1 MNYEFC
7 INQMEYPKFILTA
20 TGHIRLGMVTLHR
33 HLLEP
38 GDVCL
43 GGGYY
48 DIVYL
53 TMTLVLSG
61 SSADYGAPRWDEVD
75 KVILP
80 EGFEGM
86 TLKIE

>member
-48 DIVYL
+48 DIDYL

-61 SSADYGAPRWDEVD
+61 RST
-75 KVILP
+75 K
-80 EGFEGM
+80 
-86 TLKIE
+86 